1 MNRLPSIAAAAA
13 LFALAGC
20 QSYEIVQRNVFS
32 DEDGNL
38 VAVDYGRSEKDH
50 VNTFIVP
57 TTGKEMEF
65 KSKLVVRAE
74 LPDGETF
81 TAWQCMNFMRRG
93 TMYKTDNE
101 RWMLLANGFSCV
113 VYRQTE
119 DDPGLYREVYRGV
132 LCETPDIGKTRERDS
147 RWKAVPGGGRFYM
160 QGTKEAKQPQ

>member
-1 MNRLPSIAAAAA
+1 MNRLAAIATAVA

-38 VAVDYGRSEKDH
+38 VAGDYGRSEKDH
-50 VNTFIVP
+50 VNTFVGP

-93 TMYKTDNE
+93 TMYKTDNG

-119 DDPGLYREVYRGV
+119 EDPDNYREVYRGV
-132 LCETPDIGKTRERDS
+132 LCETPDIGRSNEKDS
-147 RWKAVPGGGRFYM
+147 RWKTIPSGGRVY
-160 QGTKEAKQPQ
+160 KSREKNVKQP